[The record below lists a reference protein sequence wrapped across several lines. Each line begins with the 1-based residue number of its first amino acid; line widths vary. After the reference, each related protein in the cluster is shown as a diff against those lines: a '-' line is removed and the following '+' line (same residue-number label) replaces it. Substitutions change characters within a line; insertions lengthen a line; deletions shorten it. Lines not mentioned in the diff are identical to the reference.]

1 MRLFGTTCKAEGN
14 KPRGLG
20 GSAPLSIG
28 VQRPTFPLCSSRA
41 RTRGRITRARALISQ
56 HNCQFSVMFSYLCG
70 DKKIAPRYWRIEG
83 AYVKLLIRGRMSKS
97 DRFSTGKG
105 SIKKTTEE
113 QLRYQKMTR
122 KKHFGYYLSCHLYFK
137 NEQSAIR
144 KSYRNT
150 MYCASVLMPTEKGL
164 RAKYCKNRWCP
175 TCQSIRIAKLIC
187 GYASQ
192 LDEMCDP
199 YFVTLTAPTVSAGE
213 LEQRIKEFGSTWRLM
228 TRQRYWK
235 EHKPNGIRKA
245 ECTLR
250 PEGQYH
256 YHYHVIIDG
265 REHAEWL
272 INQWLKRVKGSN
284 IKAQDMRQVRP
295 GEYIEIFKY
304 FTKLISTDKLAGKE
318 HRYIDFERLN
328 VVFETLKG
336 TRVYQPFGKIKP
348 IKEEIDDDQLI
359 CEVSSEEYLR
369 FWRWMTG
376 IGYVSNE
383 GEILAG
389 DYELPSWVEKLCGKL
404 PEGHDSREKEATS

>member
-1 MRLFGTTCKAEGN
+1 MN
-14 KPRGLG
+14 
-20 GSAPLSIG
+20 
-28 VQRPTFPLCSSRA
+28 
-41 RTRGRITRARALISQ
+41 
-56 HNCQFSVMFSYLCG
+56 
-70 DKKIAPRYWRIEG
+70 
-83 AYVKLLIRGRMSKS
+83 KS

-105 SIKKTTEE
+105 STKKTTEE

-122 KKHFGYYLSCHLYFK
+122 KKHFGYYLSCHLYYK
-137 NEQSAIR
+137 NEHSPIR

-199 YFVTLTAPTVSAGE
+199 YFVTLTGPTVPAE
-213 LEQRIKEFGSTWRLM
+213 KLKDRIKEFGSTWRLI
-228 TRQRYWK
+228 TKTNYWGA
-235 EHKPNGIRKA
+235 HKPNGIRKA

-250 PEGQYH
+250 PDGHYH

-265 REHAEWL
+265 RENAEWL
-272 INQWLKRVKGSN
+272 ISQWLDRVKGSN